1 MIEAATDNGR
11 LVDPIHSPW
20 LRCCAVLLAAAAL
33 FAIITGAAF
42 TTNEY
47 RPFYSFGQSHFMVAA
62 LVAVLTIGLVIWLL
76 LTEKRVWMRR
86 LAWIALAIA
95 IVEGLLGF
103 ITVPQPPAVRFVHA
117 FLAQLFFATTV
128 AMAVFTSRGWTR
140 IPELVRCRPSVRILA
155 MMIAILVLAQAALGV
170 AFRHGV
176 IDVTLHVL
184 GALVVAI
191 FVVALAL
198 SVLYRSRHEPL
209 RPFGVTLLIVTALQ
223 VFLGL
228 GLFSMGSPD
237 VDPSAVIVVTIV
249 HAATAALTLAATVVM
264 VVLVLCSVPASANR

>member
-1 MIEAATDNGR
+1 
-11 LVDPIHSPW
+11 
-20 LRCCAVLLAAAAL
+20 
-33 FAIITGAAF
+33 
-42 TTNEY
+42 
-47 RPFYSFGQSHFMVAA
+47 
-62 LVAVLTIGLVIWLL
+62 
-76 LTEKRVWMRR
+76 
-86 LAWIALAIA
+86 
-95 IVEGLLGF
+95 
-103 ITVPQPPAVRFVHA
+103 
-117 FLAQLFFATTV
+117 
-128 AMAVFTSRGWTR
+128 
-140 IPELVRCRPSVRILA
+140 
-155 MMIAILVLAQAALGV
+155 V
-170 AFRHGV
+170 AFRHG
-176 IDVTLHVL
+176 IMDVTLHFL

-198 SVLYRSRHEPL
+198 SVLYRSGHEPL